1 MSLFFYSEKENYFYY
16 FSPEGFILF
25 KNGTG
30 LPNGNRILTNIYVND
45 TENIKIT
52 IKNKK
57 IEEKEEEKE
66 KEEDEPQNKTTNYFN
81 RNRKTSSGLSKAA
94 VVLISV
100 LVPVGLIGVV
110 IAAIALTR
118 KATTMPNIREHN
130 NKMDSIT
137 NLKY

>member
-30 LPNGNRILTNIYVND
+30 LPNGNRILTNIYLND

-57 IEEKEEEKE
+57 IEE

-118 KATTMPNIREHN
+118 KATTMPNIR
-130 NKMDSIT
+130 
-137 NLKY
+137 